1 MRAGEKNGP
10 RTNDNWS
17 TRVDNRRPRWH
28 STHMRMLTVAFL
40 LAFSATHASSQGTV
54 RVTVQTE
61 LGNIELAIDSARA
74 PVTAANFLRYV
85 DGGRYEGGRFHRT
98 VTPDNQPNNEVK
110 IEVIQWSP
118 APRGDRE
125 RIPPIELE
133 RTNKTG
139 LRHLDGT
146 ISMARGGPDTA
157 TGDVFICIGD
167 QPELDF
173 GGKRNADGQGFA
185 AFGRVTGGMDIVR
198 RIQKSPANG
207 QSLAPPVRIINIVR
221 VK

>member
-1 MRAGEKNGP
+1 MKSRFFFIGASLLVALAG
-10 RTNDNWS
+10 
-17 TRVDNRRPRWH
+17 
-28 STHMRMLTVAFL
+28 
-40 LAFSATHASSQGTV
+40 SAARGQGIV

-61 LGNIELAIDSARA
+61 IGAIELAIDSARA

-85 DGGRYEGGRFHRT
+85 DERRYEGGRFHRT
-98 VTPDNQPNNEVK
+98 VTPDNQPTNDVK
-110 IEVIQWSP
+110 IEVVQWSP

-139 LRHLDGT
+139 LKHLDGT
-146 ISMARGGPDTA
+146 ISMARAGPNTA

-173 GGKRNADGQGFA
+173 AGKRNADGQGFA
-185 AFGRVTGGMDIVR
+185 AFGRVTSGMDVVR
-198 RIQKSPANG
+198 RIQRSPANG
-207 QSLAPPVRIINIVR
+207 QSLTPPVRIVNIVR
-221 VK
+221 AK